1 MVLVEIDHSRQSLV
15 PGYVGQLE
23 LVACV
28 PWFTRITD
36 YGLLVELFDL
46 EVVTE
51 HVQLLQV
58 HMLPR
63 VVELQLK
70 HVVGDNFQL
79 VLLVEVV
86 WVYDVEFC

>member
-1 MVLVEIDHSRQSLV
+1 
-15 PGYVGQLE
+15 
-23 LVACV
+23 
-28 PWFTRITD
+28 
-36 YGLLVELFDL
+36 VELFDL

-70 HVVGDNFQL
+70 HVVGDSFQL